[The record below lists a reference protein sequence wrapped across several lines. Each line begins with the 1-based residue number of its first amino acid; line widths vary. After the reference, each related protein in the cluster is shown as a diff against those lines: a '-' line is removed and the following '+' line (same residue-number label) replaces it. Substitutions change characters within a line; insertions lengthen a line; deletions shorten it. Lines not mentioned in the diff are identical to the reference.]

1 MAGAA
6 PPRGRIA
13 DHTPAE
19 NVASGNGDNL
29 DRIDWSTYDMRQ
41 LAARDAKILRL
52 EQEIR
57 ELRQKLPP
65 E

>member
-1 MAGAA
+1 
-6 PPRGRIA
+6 
-13 DHTPAE
+13 
-19 NVASGNGDNL
+19 
-29 DRIDWSTYDMRQ
+29 
-41 LAARDAKILRL
+41 LAARDAKILSL